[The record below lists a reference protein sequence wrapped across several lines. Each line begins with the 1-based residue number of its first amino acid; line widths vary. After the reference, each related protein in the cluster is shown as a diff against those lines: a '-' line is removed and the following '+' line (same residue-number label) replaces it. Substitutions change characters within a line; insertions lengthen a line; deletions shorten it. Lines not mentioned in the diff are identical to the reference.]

1 MYTVLVIRR
10 RGWNDWQVG
19 EKGRSTQAGFLP
31 KVDELNTLDSPARSI
46 PQWPARRELEKEK
59 REDVRKSEQPWY
71 WHWQWKWAA
80 IDGAGERQTGDESSA
95 CPCFFFFFGVFFRNG
110 VSVGYSSF
118 FPSCSVLVFVLD
130 LFPNNRLSLALTL
143 QKSPDPLPL
152 RTQL

>member
-1 MYTVLVIRR
+1 MEYVRMYTVLVIRR

-71 WHWQWKWAA
+71 WYWHWQWKWAA
-80 IDGAGERQTGDESSA
+80 IDGAGERQTGDESPDPPPPSYPTLSFLSQHWDSTQA
-95 CPCFFFFFGVFFRNG
+95 TKPQPCSRDWKIGASPGSGHSPSRNG
-110 VSVGYSSF
+110 
-118 FPSCSVLVFVLD
+118 
-130 LFPNNRLSLALTL
+130 
-143 QKSPDPLPL
+143 
-152 RTQL
+152 